1 MRGNSSLAALI
12 IGRGLWDTLHIIRK
26 FCGLN
31 KEPQNSVGSFIFSW
45 TALATSRQKD
55 FTRWYMARYDPNDP
69 FVCIYIYIYIHT
81 YIHTVA
87 DPKWSIEASAWLDE
101 LAIEGAD
108 QASDLPLRQKRV
120 KQ

>member
-26 FCGLN
+26 FFGLN
-31 KEPQNSVGSFIFSW
+31 KEPQHSVGSFIVAGQLW
-45 TALATSRQKD
+45 QHRAKKTSQDGIWRD
-55 FTRWYMARYDPNDP
+55 MILT
-69 FVCIYIYIYIHT
+69 IHSYT